1 MDGTT
6 GLRGGTRTSTNSEQP
21 MGLGRKISK
30 KEETKKRKEAKRSK
44 EENEEEKKKKER
56 ERERDG
62 DGWMEKE
69 ERKRVRKGTLFFS
82 LRENN
87 TRGSS
92 AHQRRSRKAL
102 FFSQCEAIWLRQ
114 K

>member
-21 MGLGRKISK
+21 MGSGRKISK

-56 ERERDG
+56 EREMEMDGWRRKRERESEREHFFFLCARTTHAEVLPTRDG
-62 DGWMEKE
+62 AGK
-69 ERKRVRKGTLFFS
+69 L
-82 LRENN
+82 
-87 TRGSS
+87 SS
-92 AHQRRSRKAL
+92 SPNAKQYG
-102 FFSQCEAIWLRQ
+102 
-114 K
+114 